1 MLPIIRTIQAAL
13 AARGRSRPGRDAEP
27 DLATVHIH
35 QELQVAAPPERVF
48 ELVRDIEWLPAW
60 NPHLEMRHV
69 SGPLDRVGT
78 TFDTTLKMLGL
89 QFPGTGSVVEA
100 EPGRLVHLRVD
111 CTGAHGGT
119 SDWIYRFPPEGEG
132 TRCSVD
138 LGCTESGGAMLL
150 MLERVFGRHALTKAL
165 ERIAGQQLENLAA
178 LAEQKVSQPG

>member
-1 MLPIIRTIQAAL
+1 MPPIMQAIRAAL
-13 AARGRSRPGRDAEP
+13 AARGRARTDRDAAS
-27 DLATVHIH
+27 DSAAVHVH
-35 QELQVAAPPERVF
+35 QELQVAALPEHVF

-69 SGPLDRVGT
+69 SGPLERVGT
-78 TFDTTLKMLGL
+78 TFEATLKMLGL
-89 QFPGTGSVVEA
+89 QFQGTGSVVEA

-119 SDWIYRFPPEGEG
+119 SDWIYRFAPEVGN

-138 LGCTESGGAMLL
+138 LGCAESGGAMLV
-150 MLERVFGRHALTKAL
+150 MLDRVFGRPALTRAL

-178 LAEQKVSQPG
+178 LGERRVPHG